1 MLKIVALLPIR
12 KTETLTQN
20 WKSYFNENNDY
31 QYQKDSTKYAGDEI
45 SEKSEIWVRNL

>member
-1 MLKIVALLPIR
+1 MLKTVALLPIR

-31 QYQKDSTKYAGDEI
+31 QKDSTKYAGDEI